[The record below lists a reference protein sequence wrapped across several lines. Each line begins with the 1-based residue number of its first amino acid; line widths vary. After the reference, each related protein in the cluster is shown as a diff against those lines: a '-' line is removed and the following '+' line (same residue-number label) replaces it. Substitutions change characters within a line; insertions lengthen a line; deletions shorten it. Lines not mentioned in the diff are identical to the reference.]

1 MRGAT
6 ETPRDT
12 ERSRHKSRRRSQK
25 TLRQVEKT
33 RRGEAE
39 SRAGDIEERYK
50 TELERW
56 RLEKEAE
63 IREDAIRR
71 SISTLLG
78 RIGEQ
83 LAPLLMTQTLGV
95 DPRDLRFLGTPVDY
109 IAFKGLSQDNPQ
121 EILFIEVNSG
131 KTTRLTEKQ
140 QAIKRLVE
148 EKRVKWV
155 TLHIAD
161 IADQLHRLV
170 DREIQSQ
177 QTWYVDT
184 Y

>member
-1 MRGAT
+1 M
-6 ETPRDT
+6 
-12 ERSRHKSRRRSQK
+12 
-25 TLRQVEKT
+25 EKT

>member
-1 MRGAT
+1 M
-6 ETPRDT
+6 
-12 ERSRHKSRRRSQK
+12 
-25 TLRQVEKT
+25 EKT

-63 IREDAIRR
+63 IRQDAIRR

-78 RIGEQ
+78 HIGEQ
-83 LAPLLMTQTLGV
+83 LAPLLTTQTLRA
-95 DPRDLRFLGTPVDY
+95 DPRDLRFLGTPID
-109 IAFKGLSQDNPQ
+109 FKGLSQDNPQ
-121 EILFIEVNSG
+121 EILFIEVKSG

-161 IADQLHRLV
+161 IADQLHRLYRQRNTKPTDV
-170 DREIQSQ
+170 VRRYVLDIKPAQTNQREVFTFFTHNVS
-177 QTWYVDT
+177 
-184 Y
+184 